1 MTKEEEKK
9 IRKAI
14 KAREKNGVKP
24 PHRMIFRDS
33 DGILIGVIGNSADE
47 IIKKLGEGGYTWLS

>member
-33 DGILIGVIGNSADE
+33 DGILIGIIGKDADE
-47 IIKKLGEGGYTWLS
+47 IIEKIDKGGYKWLS